1 LVRRLACSVADSA
14 SGRRERGIC
23 RLEAGAGVGN
33 REDEPE
39 GIEKLKTNHHGQA
52 TARRAA
58 VAKKQTVHDQIQN
71 MGERLRAPTVG
82 VVLRRRVRSGGGR
95 KRSVGRAHSEGRNPV
110 APPLCH
116 TTPITFVLLGGCDTR
131 VQCACNGTTL
141 SAPPARGQ
149 TQ

>member
-1 LVRRLACSVADSA
+1 
-14 SGRRERGIC
+14 
-23 RLEAGAGVGN
+23 VGN

-71 MGERLRAPTVG
+71 MGERLRAPTIG

-95 KRSVGRAHSEGRNPV
+95 KRRRGKVSGAGALRRTKSGGTPSVPHHPNN
-110 APPLCH
+110 
-116 TTPITFVLLGGCDTR
+116 F
-131 VQCACNGTTL
+131 CATW
-141 SAPPARGQ
+141 RM
-149 TQ
+149 